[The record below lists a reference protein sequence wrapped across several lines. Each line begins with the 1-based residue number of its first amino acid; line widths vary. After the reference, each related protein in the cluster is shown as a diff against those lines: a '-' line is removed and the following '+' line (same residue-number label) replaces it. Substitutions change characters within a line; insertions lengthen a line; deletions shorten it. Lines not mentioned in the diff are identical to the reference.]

1 MELSKYNQKYIRIK
15 TIYGDTLTGLARF
28 EDREFLKSEWGGDED
43 GVFIEDFL
51 IYNSQIESIEEIEV
65 HGTVEMWTENL
76 ILRRYRSEDAGQL
89 YEYFGKD
96 PEMYKYSGWNPY
108 ATQEMAQETVRRFIE
123 SYDKDHSYSW
133 VMDVDDVLVGTI
145 GAYDFTGNQIEVGF
159 SVVKDWQG
167 RGIATAALRSV
178 LEYLTDNEKIPR
190 VTAWCAAENIGSRR
204 VLEKAGMKHLQTEEK
219 GLVVG
224 DRAYDRMIY
233 EFRKEDR

>member
-1 MELSKYNQKYIRIK
+1 M
-15 TIYGDTLTGLARF
+15 
-28 EDREFLKSEWGGDED
+28 
-43 GVFIEDFL
+43 
-51 IYNSQIESIEEIEV
+51 
-65 HGTVEMWTENL
+65 
-76 ILRRYRSEDAGQL
+76 EDADEL
-89 YEYFGKD
+89 YRRFGTD
-96 PEMYKYSGWNPY
+96 SEMVRYSGWNPY
-108 ATQEMAQETVRRFIE
+108 ATPELTLETVRRFIE
-123 SYDKDHSYSW
+123 SYGDEHSYSW

-145 GAYDFTGNQIEVGF
+145 GAYDFTGDQIEVGF

>member
-1 MELSKYNQKYIRIK
+1 MCVACLYMLIGNRYGLDVNLIDLAGRI
-15 TIYGDTLTGLARF
+15 
-28 EDREFLKSEWGGDED
+28 
-43 GVFIEDFL
+43 L
-51 IYNSQIESIEEIEV
+51 IYWQDRTQHDFFIDPLDNGKILSQEDCQAYLASRQLA
-65 HGTVEMWTENL
+65 WTPQCTAPL
-76 ILRRYRSEDAGQL
+76 SSRQ
-89 YEYFGKD
+89 
-96 PEMYKYSGWNPY
+96 
-108 ATQEMAQETVRRFIE
+108 TVRRFIE
-123 SYDKDHSYSW
+123 GYDDPHSYSW